1 MTVSTSL
8 TCPANALSTCYYSI
22 LFLALN
28 LQIERSK
35 TPALIVHKGMTM
47 TLVAFISLIIL
58 SVCAWILEGDR
69 ETHLE
74 INELILLIAQ
84 LEQEQGLR
92 ANLQSSPAPQSLV
105 HSSNKQ
111 PCL

>member
-1 MTVSTSL
+1 
-8 TCPANALSTCYYSI
+8 
-22 LFLALN
+22 
-28 LQIERSK
+28 
-35 TPALIVHKGMTM
+35 MTM

-74 INELILLIAQ
+74 INELISLIDR

-92 ANLQSSPAPQSLV
+92 ANLQRRATPPSLV